1 MTKGAQDELSRARF
15 TPTFRVRESAADRA
29 APEKAWYLMKGG
41 FPTTA
46 SNCGSSLGPKA
57 KKSDLRSLQ
66 VGKRER
72 AAAIAPESRST
83 PHTLG
88 ISHPSSP
95 RRVVAAPTKAPSPQ
109 LGSRT
114 DSFAP
119 RIAHSTKNLAI
130 GSAV

>member
-15 TPTFRVRESAADRA
+15 TPASLVRERAADRA
-29 APEKAWYLMKGG
+29 SPAKVWYLTKGG
-41 FPTTA
+41 FPTTT
-46 SNCGSSLGPKA
+46 SNCGSSPGPRA
-57 KKSDLRSLQ
+57 KKSDLTSME

-72 AAAIAPESRST
+72 AAVIAPGWRST

-88 ISHPSSP
+88 ISHPSLT
-95 RRVVAAPTKAPSPQ
+95 RREAAAPTKAPSPQ

-114 DSFAP
+114 DSFGP